1 MRYSIA
7 DDLDPERDI
16 GPDADPVLAYLDYLA
31 ACAKAQSAIWGSRC
45 RTWDNGSNE
54 PKTAAMSPYIDNPLC
69 RPVLK
74 S

>member
-31 ACAKAQSAIWGSRC
+31 GMRERRSLRYGVH
-45 RTWDNGSNE
+45 
-54 PKTAAMSPYIDNPLC
+54 AAGLSE
-69 RPVLK
+69 
-74 S
+74 